1 MSRINVLDVY
11 PELKDERD
19 YFYVCGY
26 EPMVSAFGQRTIV
39 SADDDDYQGDSYRLI
54 ADGLRDGERYGLL
67 TFGWGSCSGC
77 DALEACESVEELQ
90 SLLDSLQDSVQ
101 WFPSKEALRE
111 YMEKHDWEGDWSWHR
126 EAAHDFRRQVM
137 EFLDSDR
144 V

>member
-1 MSRINVLDVY
+1 MSRINVTDVY
-11 PELKDERD
+11 PELKEERD
-19 YFYVCGY
+19 YFYVSGY

-54 ADGLRDGERYGLL
+54 ADGLRADERYGLL

-77 DALEACESVEELQ
+77 DALQACESAEDVQ
-90 SLLDSLQDSVQ
+90 SLLDQLQDSVK
-101 WFPSKEALRE
+101 WFPSKEALRQ
-111 YMEKHDWEGDWSWHR
+111 YMEKHDWEGDWSYHR
-126 EAAHDFRRQVM
+126 EASHDFRRQVM

>member
-1 MSRINVLDVY
+1 MSRINVNDVY
-11 PELKDERD
+11 PELNEDRYSFCVGD
-19 YFYVCGY
+19 Y

-54 ADGLRDGERYGLL
+54 ADGPRADERYGFL

-77 DALEACESVEELQ
+77 DALQSCGSVEELQ
-90 SLLDSLQDSVQ
+90 SLADQLQDSVL

-126 EAAHDFRRQVM
+126 EASHDFRRQVM